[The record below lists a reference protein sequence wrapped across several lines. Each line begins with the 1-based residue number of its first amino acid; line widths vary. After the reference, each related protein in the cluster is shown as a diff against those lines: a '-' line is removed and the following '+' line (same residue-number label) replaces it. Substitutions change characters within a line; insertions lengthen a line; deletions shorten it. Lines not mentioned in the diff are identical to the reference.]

1 MRWCGSLLLAA
12 ACCAVPLTV
21 RAGCVPL
28 GGHFTTAAKCCPGLC
43 YTKGAEFVTCQPCAT
58 TTTVVQTTSTTMVTT
73 STVAGQTTTS
83 TTSTTIPSSGL
94 PDLGLRFTPTD
105 LAPTPSVP
113 AGYASAPFPDP
124 RTGLPATEFV
134 KAVIGWQLMALA
146 ADTVNAADAAGCTVN
161 QQQLEDA
168 LWKFGL
174 NYVLLHTGG
183 PQVHGSY
190 AWLNPTYVRQYTL
203 EPLLSAYPCIRAAG
217 MVDATLE
224 QLGGYE
230 QGARTPAP
238 VGLSTDPN
246 AGKLV
251 YTPGH
256 YARLTT
262 AQCSAQAAA
271 EDAHHAH
278 DQALIDCWLAALP
291 ASGAP
296 LPTTGQ
302 VACPAAEANN
312 AAVKATQLAFERTA
326 ETLDQQ
332 QLFLAEWAPSVS
344 PNLPIDVAIGL
355 TQQIIAAHMAMTA
368 AFHCDT
374 QALPDATAWIEA
386 SLRHAQLHLCRATTH
401 WLDRPIRTACTDQ
414 SIDDCPRMTCRQLA
428 TEMP

>member
-217 MVDATLE
+217 DGGCDARAAGRLRAGRADTGAGRAVDGPE
-224 QLGGYE
+224 RRQ
-230 QGARTPAP
+230 
-238 VGLSTDPN
+238 
-246 AGKLV
+246 
-251 YTPGH
+251 
-256 YARLTT
+256 ARLYPGPL
-262 AQCSAQAAA
+262 C
-271 EDAHHAH
+271 
-278 DQALIDCWLAALP
+278 
-291 ASGAP
+291 AP
-296 LPTTGQ
+296 DDGTMKRAG
-302 VACPAAEANN
+302 
-312 AAVKATQLAFERTA
+312 RRGGR
-326 ETLDQQ
+326 
-332 QLFLAEWAPSVS
+332 AP
-344 PNLPIDVAIGL
+344 
-355 TQQIIAAHMAMTA
+355 
-368 AFHCDT
+368 
-374 QALPDATAWIEA
+374 
-386 SLRHAQLHLCRATTH
+386 RA
-401 WLDRPIRTACTDQ
+401 
-414 SIDDCPRMTCRQLA
+414 
-428 TEMP
+428 